1 LLRVFVGLE
10 VLGSSSPLDHSH
22 TACCTSH
29 LHCALALR
37 IRVLHLRLA
46 FARRSC
52 IAFCRS
58 CLFSR
63 FACHACI
70 AHFHAALALRIR
82 APRLRFAFARHT
94 SASSRLRFVTLA
106 FCRAHALSR
115 SCVRVALTL
124 SIVCRTCIAHSHVMF
139 VVCTRMLHLHIA
151 R

>member
-1 LLRVFVGLE
+1 MLRVFVGLE

-70 AHFHAALALRIR
+70 AHFMLLLHC
-82 APRLRFAFARHT
+82 AFARRDYASHSRVT
-94 SASSRLRFVTLA
+94 LPLCRACVSSRLRFVALTR
-106 FCRAHALSR
+106 CCAHA
-115 SCVRVALTL
+115 L